1 MLYVT
6 ETCPA
11 GKYLGADNDCKDC
24 ALGTYRTGL
33 VGENCQN
40 CPDRLLTPRPG
51 AVSDAECTVSKSLL
65 LLN

>member
-1 MLYVT
+1 MAYSFQKIEYPLFIKLTLCLLTV
-6 ETCPA
+6 
-11 GKYLGADNDCKDC
+11 DNF
-24 ALGTYRTGL
+24 
-33 VGENCQN
+33 VNN